1 MIIEETCRNTDLLAH
16 FLGKEKTSILLREM
30 KQSVSF
36 PLSYELRMRNMKRK
50 DQINQLIMIMGELD
64 MDVCRILE
72 FRIMH

>member
-16 FLGKEKTSILLREM
+16 FLEKEKTSILLREM
-30 KQSVSF
+30 KQSASF
-36 PLSYELRMRNMKRK
+36 LLSYELRMRNMKRK